1 MPARVFG
8 GENCTIKSNFE
19 GQGKQRSITLGW
31 TLNTEDREDNDWI
44 HLAPD
49 RDQQRSVVNGV
60 MNVKIP
66 VIYCLAEEMLSSQR
80 GTPPLTHDMAV
91 LHKWKGKN

>member
-31 TLNTEDREDNDWI
+31 TLNTEDGEDNDWI

-49 RDQQRSVVNGV
+49 RD
-60 MNVKIP
+60 
-66 VIYCLAEEMLSSQR
+66 
-80 GTPPLTHDMAV
+80 
-91 LHKWKGKN
+91 